1 MVLNLQSFNYF
12 MVSPK
17 ALFLVLFSS
26 LFTLLLSALLYLILP
41 LIIIYMQTILS
52 YISFSSLDFTANI
65 LKLQDTISKVST
77 WMSSNM
83 LSLNQSKTE
92 FLLVGLPKQLSKI
105 SNPII
110 QMPSGVSL
118 SAVSSARNLVVIF
131 DSTLSMSDH
140 ISAISKSC
148 FSHIRD
154 LSYPIVALVVFIAL
168 LILLLLN

>member
-12 MVSPK
+12 MVFLK
-17 ALFLVLFSS
+17 ALFLVLFST

-41 LIIIYMQTILS
+41 LIINHHLYADDTQL
-52 YISFSSLDFTANI
+52 YISFSSLDFTSNI

-92 FLLVGLPKQLSKI
+92 FLLIGLPKQLSKI

-118 SAVSSARNLVVIF
+118 SAVSSARNLGVIF

-140 ISAISKSC
+140 I
-148 FSHIRD
+148 
-154 LSYPIVALVVFIAL
+154 
-168 LILLLLN
+168 